1 MAQVHRTKI
10 SSHFHQYIAQHL
22 EQLQMDPTLCSKCS
36 PATKYFCSPEPVVQE
51 LYKKSCYWKQVPG
64 STLSMDIEPY
74 KTLKTPYYHMKN
86 LGINH
91 PPNRPR
97 GQVHIK
103 RVFKIPQGN
112 KEFTY
117 TAKMSSLS
125 ALRTLQDKPAMAK
138 EVTYKLRADVNN
150 GVLIKLSEFLQ
161 LPEVKQA
168 GITMKNAQEF
178 ICPAPLHL
186 VANVNSKS
194 SPVTMVIAPHRQ
206 HTITRQSIND
216 NLSAG
221 HHGLPSLQRTIL
233 RYRLSTSL
241 SLADLSCYY
250 KRSIIDP
257 LGSLMSAIWLQGDP
271 NSKFP
276 FLDPK
281 SPNQLELWVFRSPN
295 FGFKDASSLA
305 AAGKNMMCQFYQEHF
320 PEGPHKLSPEDLKKV
335 AEILEKAFS
344 DDVLN
349 PVFLPMIEE
358 EDKNPTFPHQNNWD
372 DLPLEEKGDIMVI
385 VLQIKI
391 ICVADF
397 NSHYFKEISSLSKS
411 VEELLNKDTRLDINK
426 PAEKRPE
433 LDKLLDEIKRT
444 RTKQWTPK

>member
-1 MAQVHRTKI
+1 MSIIQNLPNAKECE
-10 SSHFHQYIAQHL
+10 FDHQYITQHL
-22 EQLQMDPTLCSKCS
+22 EQLQIDPTLCSKCS

-51 LYKKSCYWKQVPG
+51 LYKKSCYWKQAPE

-74 KTLKTPYYHMKN
+74 KSLKTPYYHVEN
-86 LGINH
+86 LGIQH

-103 RVFKIPQGN
+103 RVFRFPQGN
-112 KEFTY
+112 EEFTH

-125 ALRTLQDKPAMAK
+125 ALRTLKDKPAMAR
-138 EVTYKLRADVNN
+138 EVTYKLRADVTN
-150 GVLIKLSEFLQ
+150 GVLLKLSDFLQ

-168 GITMKNAQEF
+168 GITMENAKEF

-194 SPVTMVIAPHRQ
+194 SPVRMVIAPHRQ

-233 RYRLSTSL
+233 RYRLSTSS

-271 NSKFP
+271 SSKFP

-281 SPNQLELWVFRSPN
+281 SPNKLELWVFRSPN
-295 FGFKDASSLA
+295 FGF
-305 AAGKNMMCQFYQEHF
+305 
-320 PEGPHKLSPEDLKKV
+320 
-335 AEILEKAFS
+335 
-344 DDVLN
+344 
-349 PVFLPMIEE
+349 
-358 EDKNPTFPHQNNWD
+358 
-372 DLPLEEKGDIMVI
+372 
-385 VLQIKI
+385 
-391 ICVADF
+391 
-397 NSHYFKEISSLSKS
+397 
-411 VEELLNKDTRLDINK
+411 
-426 PAEKRPE
+426 
-433 LDKLLDEIKRT
+433 
-444 RTKQWTPK
+444 

>member
-1 MAQVHRTKI
+1 M
-10 SSHFHQYIAQHL
+10 
-22 EQLQMDPTLCSKCS
+22 
-36 PATKYFCSPEPVVQE
+36 
-51 LYKKSCYWKQVPG
+51 G
-64 STLSMDIEPY
+64 
-74 KTLKTPYYHMKN
+74 
-86 LGINH
+86 
-91 PPNRPR
+91 
-97 GQVHIK
+97 VHIK
-103 RVFKIPQGN
+103 RVFRFPQGN
-112 KEFTY
+112 EEFTH

-125 ALRTLQDKPAMAK
+125 ALRTLMDKPAMAR
-138 EVTYKLRADVNN
+138 EVTYKLRADITN
-150 GVLIKLSEFLQ
+150 GVLVKLSEFLQ

-168 GITMKNAQEF
+168 GITMENAQEF

-194 SPVTMVIAPHRQ
+194 SPVRMVIASHRQ

-233 RYRLSTSL
+233 RYRLSTSS

-271 NSKFP
+271 SSKFP

-281 SPNQLELWVFRSPN
+281 SPNKLELWVFRSPN

-305 AAGKNMMCQFYQEHF
+305 AAGKNKMCDFYQEHF
-320 PEGPHKLSPEDLKKV
+320 PEEPHKLSHEDLDKV

-349 PVFLPMIEE
+349 PIFLPMIDEE
-358 EDKNPTFPHQNNWD
+358 NKKPTFPHPDNWN
-372 DLPLEEKGDIMVI
+372 DLTLEEKGDLMVI

-397 NSHYFKEISSLSKS
+397 SSHYFKEISSLSKS
-411 VEELLNKDTRLDINK
+411 VEDILNKDTRLDIKK
-426 PAEKRPE
+426 PTETRPA
-433 LDKLLDEIKRT
+433 LDKVLDEIKRT
-444 RTKQWTPK
+444 RSKQNRHQNNKQDSFKQKTKDDFPLLVLITNRSSGLYL